1 MLNNTREKTVLEH
14 FIDSNKKMILASR
27 YQNTIYDG
35 KTLCEYFG
43 VESKTKKEG
52 NSLEELIN
60 EMIYELPVFDY
71 EHFLKHINLYKKY
84 SHLCLRVRVSLYP
97 INRLIKHFESY
108 KGKEWMP
115 IMTCGIRWYS
125 GHCKLTYINVNTLQ
139 TKEEVML
146 SSKDDVRI
154 TEKLLERKR
163 VEYLMKAKG
172 SDYEPFIAELEESYR
187 QDEKKEAEQDEA
199 LEKLVNEIKENMK
212 IVEEKLGI

>member
-52 NSLEELIN
+52 NPLEELIN
-60 EMIYELPVFDY
+60 ETIYELPVFDY
-71 EHFLKHINLYKKY
+71 EHFLKHMGIYKKY
-84 SHLCLRVRVSLYP
+84 SHLCLRVRASLYP

-139 TKEEVML
+139 TKEVVLNQNHE
-146 SSKDDVRI
+146 DVKTI
-154 TEKLLERKR
+154 QKLRETKR
-163 VEYLMKAKG
+163 DEYLKKAKW
-172 SDYEPFIAELEESYR
+172 SDYAAFMEELDETYIQAEEER
-187 QDEKKEAEQDEA
+187 ELAI
-199 LEKLVNEIKENMK
+199 LEKVEKELDE
-212 IVEEKLGI
+212 VRFG

>member
-1 MLNNTREKTVLEH
+1 MTKRQQTVLEH
-14 FIDSNKKMILASR
+14 FLDENKKMILASR

-43 VESKTKKEG
+43 IESKTKKEG
-52 NSLEELIN
+52 NPLEELIN

-115 IMTCGIRWYS
+115 IMICGIRWYS

-139 TKEEVML
+139 TKEVVLNQNHE
-146 SSKDDVRI
+146 DVKTI
-154 TEKLLERKR
+154 QKLRETKR
-163 VEYLMKAKG
+163 DEYLMKAKW
-172 SDYEPFIAELEESYR
+172 SDYAAFMAELDETYIQAEEER
-187 QDEKKEAEQDEA
+187 ELAI
-199 LEKLVNEIKENMK
+199 LEKVDKELDE
-212 IVEEKLGI
+212 VRFG